1 MWIKPTDYVWI
12 QFFKQYELLTAYI
25 ILYMSRTDL
34 ALIYFEKLFWDSKV
48 RKKTWSFD
56 LKKWEQVNITT
67 Y

>member
-25 ILYMSRTDL
+25 ILYMSRIDL

-48 RKKTWSFD
+48 RKKKHGLLI
-56 LKKWEQVNITT
+56 LKNGSK
-67 Y
+67 